1 MTDSVSEIF
10 DVLAW
15 VAGGLFVGLTVLGGY
30 NFYRE
35 YQRPSVPA
43 LSLTPLQEE
52 EIEPEQQEKTFRPM
66 DQFHLIQK
74 HSPEESREE
83 QESPE
88 KEQSPASQSN
98 KDTTPAKELPVT
110 NLPYELIGTT
120 TGAPQFNTASV
131 RRRKDNTTRIVTTGD
146 RWNDFI
152 VQSIAENS
160 IVIQN
165 ERTGQR
171 ERMLLSAEEKN

>member
-1 MTDSVSEIF
+1 MTDSVCEIF

-52 EIEPEQQEKTFRPM
+52 EIEPEQQKKTFRPI
-66 DQFHLIQK
+66 DQFHLVQK
-74 HSPEESREE
+74 HSPEESTEE

-88 KEQSPASQSN
+88 KEEPPENPSSQ
-98 KDTTPAKELPVT
+98 DLPPTKELPVT
-110 NLPYELIGTT
+110 NLPYQLVGTT
-120 TGAPQFNTASV
+120 TGAPQYNTASV
-131 RRRKDNTTRIVTTGD
+131 RRRKENTTRIVTTGD
-146 RWNDFI
+146 RWNNFT
-152 VQSIAENS
+152 VRSIAENH

-165 ERTGQR
+165 QRTGQR
-171 ERMLLSAEEKN
+171 ERMLLSGESKK

>member
-15 VAGGLFVGLTVLGGY
+15 VAGGLFVGLTVLGSY

-35 YQRPSVPA
+35 YQRPSVPI
-43 LSLTPLQEE
+43 LSRTPLQEE

-66 DQFHLIQK
+66 DQFYLVQK
-74 HSPEESREE
+74 HSPEESKEE
-83 QESPE
+83 QGSTEKEESPE
-88 KEQSPASQSN
+88 NQSN
-98 KDTTPAKELPVT
+98 KDTPPAKELPVT
-110 NLPYELIGTT
+110 NLPYQLIGTT
-120 TGAPQFNTASV
+120 TGAPQFKTASV
-131 RRRKDNTTRIVTTGD
+131 RRRNDSTTRIVTTGD
-146 RWNDFI
+146 RWNDFR
-152 VQSIAENS
+152 VRSIAENH

-171 ERMLLSAEEKN
+171 ERMLLSGEEKN